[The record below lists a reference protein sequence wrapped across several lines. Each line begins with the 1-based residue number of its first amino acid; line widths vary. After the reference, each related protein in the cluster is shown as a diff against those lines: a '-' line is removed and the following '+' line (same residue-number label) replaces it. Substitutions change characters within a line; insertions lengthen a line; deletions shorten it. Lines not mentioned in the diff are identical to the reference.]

1 MVSGHGLGGLMV
13 QFELYRSA
21 HSESG
26 MAALAVVEDLQVLE
40 DGVGQLD
47 ALLPAFAV
55 E

>member
-1 MVSGHGLGGLMV
+1 MV

-26 MAALAVVEDLQVLE
+26 MTSLSVVEDLQVVE
-40 DGVGQLD
+40 DGIGQLD
-47 ALLPAFAV
+47 ERLPAFAV